1 MKLYFDTSALVKF
14 FHEER
19 GSSEVTA
26 WVEDPQNEI
35 WLMALARLEFS
46 CVLFRRFR
54 NNEIGELNLNR
65 ALSAFEK
72 QLAAFDMQPL
82 GPAILNE
89 AEILLKKYGKNFG
102 LRTLDALHLGAFVLI
117 ADDDWGFVS
126 ADNNLCQLV
135 SSLGYNVLFP
145 KN

>member
-54 NNEIGELNLNR
+54 NNEIDELNLNR

-72 QLAAFDMQPL
+72 QLAAFDMQPQI
-82 GPAILNE
+82 PW
-89 AEILLKKYGKNFG
+89 KGK
-102 LRTLDALHLGAFVLI
+102 
-117 ADDDWGFVS
+117 
-126 ADNNLCQLV
+126 
-135 SSLGYNVLFP
+135 SS
-145 KN
+145 